1 MHKGLRIFLSV
12 LSVLAVAAGLW
23 GWQMWQRVFAPAT
36 AVDTVHYLHIPTGA
50 DFDQVMD
57 SLEVNRLVKDPDAF
71 RWTAERK
78 NYPNKVRPGRY
89 RIEPGLSNN
98 ALVDRL
104 RSGEQEPVRLTLTNI
119 NWMHEL
125 AGRVAQRLEC
135 DSIELLER
143 LRSEEVASRYG
154 FTRATF
160 IGMFVPDTYEFWWN
174 TDPEAFLDRMAKEYR
189 RYWTPERQ
197 AKASALGLT
206 QSEVS
211 TLASIVQ
218 AETGEA
224 SDAPVI
230 AGVYLN
236 RLRIGMPLQADPT
249 LKYALGMDSISR
261 VLDRDKLVDSPYNT
275 YQHKGL
281 PPGPINLPEAR
292 FISAVL
298 DAGKH
303 DYLYF
308 CARSDLSGHS
318 DFSRSYEQHLV
329 YARKYQ
335 RALDQRQIYR

>member
-1 MHKGLRIFLSV
+1 
-12 LSVLAVAAGLW
+12 
-23 GWQMWQRVFAPAT
+23 
-36 AVDTVHYLHIPTGA
+36 
-50 DFDQVMD
+50 
-57 SLEVNRLVKDPDAF
+57 
-71 RWTAERK
+71 
-78 NYPNKVRPGRY
+78 
-89 RIEPGLSNN
+89 
-98 ALVDRL
+98 
-104 RSGEQEPVRLTLTNI
+104 
-119 NWMHEL
+119 
-125 AGRVAQRLEC
+125 
-135 DSIELLER
+135 
-143 LRSEEVASRYG
+143 
-154 FTRATF
+154 
-160 IGMFVPDTYEFWWN
+160 
-174 TDPEAFLDRMAKEYR
+174 MAREYR

-197 AKASALGLT
+197 AKAKALGLT

-218 AETGEA
+218 AETGVA
-224 SDAPVI
+224 SDAPLI

-318 DFSRSYEQHLV
+318 DFSRTYEQHLV